1 MPYLLFLLVFTLSC
15 SPKTFNPPSAEGYR
29 LEIKT
34 LQTRGTQMDYL
45 LARREGV
52 VRFKKVLILFPGGD
66 GTCHFG
72 DHHSLCQKRRN
83 YLNGVWVS
91 NNFLARNILRFARR
105 GDLVVLVDMPR
116 DVKRIFADGNSKLLA
131 SAHRVSERHLEDI
144 RNLVFKLK
152 YAFGV
157 EEFYLIG
164 TSRGTL
170 SVAYLTDRIPEVK
183 GSVLTATL
191 SSDPHFAEY
200 CRGGDFLKCTGF
212 EGTDKRV
219 LFLHHR
225 LDGCVSSS
233 YSLTRRVFQKI
244 KSKEKEFIT
253 LQEGSEPA
261 DNPCSGL
268 TYHGFFGKDREAVER
283 ILSWIH
289 SGG

>member
-1 MPYLLFLLVFTLSC
+1 MSYLLVRKEENL
-15 SPKTFNPPSAEGYR
+15 TFKRA
-29 LEIKT
+29 
-34 LQTRGTQMDYL
+34 
-45 LARREGV
+45 
-52 VRFKKVLILFPGGD
+52 LILFPGGD

-105 GDLVVLVDMPR
+105 GNLVVLVDMPR
-116 DVKRIFADGNSKLLA
+116 DVKKGFADGNSNIIA
-131 SAHRVSERHLEDI
+131 SAYRVSERHLEDI

-152 YAFGV
+152 DAFGV

-200 CRGGDFLKCTGF
+200 CREEDFLRCTGF

-233 YSLTRRVFQKI
+233 YSLTRKVFQKI

-253 LQEGSEPA
+253 LQGGSEPA

-268 TYHGFFGKDREAVER
+268 TYHGFFGKDAEAVER
-283 ILSWIH
+283 ILTWIH